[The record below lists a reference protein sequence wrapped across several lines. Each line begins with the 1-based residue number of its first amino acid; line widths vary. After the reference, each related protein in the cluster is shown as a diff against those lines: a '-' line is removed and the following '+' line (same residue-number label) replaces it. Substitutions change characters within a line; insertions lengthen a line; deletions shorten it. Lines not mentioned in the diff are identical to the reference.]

1 MTPAHF
7 YDEFP
12 SRVNANPF
20 PTFWSSS
27 WKNTPQLQ
35 NRLLAHDRN
44 ICALCPMLRN
54 FLLFCLT
61 WTGKDLLKSSQLV
74 KSQPLGFWIVLFFFS
89 KLKDWTLFWSILS
102 VTISWPSPIGLV
114 YLLIFKYGGWGIK
127 YLAAFDEQVYQ
138 ANKLTVSFFPP
149 HFRNHW
155 QDVFE
160 AACDFAREC
169 GGLLWEDSKKMR
181 LVVNPEAHLQM
192 REHLRRQK

>member
-1 MTPAHF
+1 MCSLP
-7 YDEFP
+7 
-12 SRVNANPF
+12 NAEKLLALLLNMNWEGSPQELTTSQV
-20 PTFWSSS
+20 PTS
-27 WKNTPQLQ
+27 
-35 NRLLAHDRN
+35 RLLN
-44 ICALCPMLRN
+44 C
-54 FLLFCLT
+54 
-61 WTGKDLLKSSQLV
+61 S
-74 KSQPLGFWIVLFFFS
+74 FFFS